1 MTAGRRGLGMNEL
14 RENNKKEE
22 EAHETKESIGAWTRD
37 VPLVG
42 PALEGNGYL
51 ETKEGAPESPCDSHQ
66 DCNQAER
73 TSSREPERDGA
84 RRGQRCAAGR
94 ADQLKTSGRS
104 NGRARANLIESDPSN
119 QAKDPGAFIDKS
131 EWLTTKEAAIQLRK
145 FLPSGEPSVNAI
157 HKLVAKG
164 SLRRRKFAGRLFF
177 RKREI
182 DFLIESSVV

>member
-1 MTAGRRGLGMNEL
+1 MG
-14 RENNKKEE
+14 ENRE

-42 PALEGNGYL
+42 PALEGNGNA
-51 ETKEGAPESPCDSHQ
+51 ETKVGAPDNLKPYES
-66 DCNQAER
+66 NQNR
-73 TSSREPERDGA
+73 LKDRQLSTSNS
-84 RRGQRCAAGR
+84 QSR
-94 ADQLKTSGRS
+94 ADRQRAVKRN
-104 NGRARANLIESDPSN
+104 NGRATGDLLELESKN
-119 QAKDPGAFIDKS
+119 QAKIPGALFDKS

-145 FLPSGEPSVNAI
+145 FLPSGKPSANAV
-157 HKLVAKG
+157 HKLVANG